1 MNIQGLEKSA
11 KDYHKGA
18 MAIASRLVGI
28 PEQAIKTTPII
39 VKKGSQTFG
48 LVLGKSNILNNM
60 DYMQPFIMNGAF
72 SLEIKMKLI
81 YLLEKGEQLQ
91 VHNLLKLY
99 EELSQNTKSHVREK
113 VKEISNSSAWYKD
126 ISREINSKYKI
137 QFSWE
142 PHKLISNSALAFDR
156 WRYVFEDID
165 KPTWFAGYIE
175 LQQAFDSRLN
185 EIKSYKAHKPKN
197 RAAEL

>member
-11 KDYHKGA
+11 KFYHKGT
-18 MAIASRLVGI
+18 MAIASRLVGV
-28 PEQAIKTTPII
+28 PEVAIKTTPII
-39 VKKGSQTFG
+39 VKKGNQTFG
-48 LVLGKSNILNNM
+48 FVLGKNNVPSNM

-81 YLLEKGEQLQ
+81 YLLEKGVLLQ
-91 VHNLLKLY
+91 GHNLLKLY
-99 EELSQNTKSHVREK
+99 EELGQTTKSHVREK
-113 VKEISNSSAWYKD
+113 VKEISNSSSWYRD

-156 WRYVFEDID
+156 WRYVFEDAD

-185 EIKSYKAHKPKN
+185 EINS
-197 RAAEL
+197 